1 MRHQARNIVRA
12 LMYVS
17 AVITLAACS
26 NQGNQVEA
34 LAIESFTATPS
45 EIQRGHRAVLRWK
58 TQRATQLIINP
69 GSRVVTGLTELA
81 VSPTSSTIYTLTAS
95 NGSNVETRTV
105 SVTVVIPPIAPDPSD
120 PQDPSI
126 VSLTIDQ
133 GNQELEQGDR
143 ILLSATV
150 VAQGDASTGVT
161 WTSSDPSTASVS
173 EDGEVIG
180 LGLGVATVTATS
192 VFDAGFS
199 DDVTIVVIPA
209 PTAVGG
215 IISADTTW
223 SLEHSPYLITSEVQ
237 IDHNATLTIE
247 PGVEVRGGAIRVWG
261 ALHAAGVSGAPVVLR
276 DVTVSGGS
284 PDESRPYF
292 MLLDHTEFFDVDF
305 LPPTGDAAY
314 GSFTVQN
321 STIHSGFGGVHI
333 WYPTSPATFYNNRF
347 LAPAHINAGHRASG
361 VVSFVGNTFV
371 AGGLLENWAA
381 YDAPMIVQGNN
392 FLDTSFRVALRPGYS
407 SSDID
412 ARGNYWGTTDESVI
426 ESMISDRNDSLD
438 YPSYIE
444 FRPYLLEPGGELLPV
459 QEFRVDLRFGPQVT
473 GPQSDVL
480 RAAAARWEQ
489 VIVGALDSVPID
501 KPANFCGQGEPA
513 LHEVVDNVV
522 IYIDISPI
530 DGVGGTLGMAGPC
543 LVRTANQLPIYGLMV
558 LDSAD
563 VALMLSNGTLESVVV
578 HEMGHVLGVGTIW
591 PNLGLLN
598 YNSSECLSATSVTFN
613 GPRATAEWQ
622 ALGGIGGLPV
632 ESNYGPGTKCGH
644 WSEAVFDT
652 ELMTGFAEAP
662 GVLMPLSSVTVASL
676 ADLGYEVDMN
686 AADPYNLPVCSPACL
701 QALAQVETPHTELLM
716 PEYEV
721 LPSGAVRPL
730 GTLAD

>member
-1 MRHQARNIVRA
+1 
-12 LMYVS
+12 
-17 AVITLAACS
+17 
-26 NQGNQVEA
+26 
-34 LAIESFTATPS
+34 
-45 EIQRGHRAVLRWK
+45 
-58 TQRATQLIINP
+58 
-69 GSRVVTGLTELA
+69 
-81 VSPTSSTIYTLTAS
+81 
-95 NGSNVETRTV
+95 
-105 SVTVVIPPIAPDPSD
+105 
-120 PQDPSI
+120 
-126 VSLTIDQ
+126 
-133 GNQELEQGDR
+133 
-143 ILLSATV
+143 
-150 VAQGDASTGVT
+150 
-161 WTSSDPSTASVS
+161 
-173 EDGEVIG
+173 
-180 LGLGVATVTATS
+180 
-192 VFDAGFS
+192 
-199 DDVTIVVIPA
+199 
-209 PTAVGG
+209 
-215 IISADTTW
+215 
-223 SLEHSPYLITSEVQ
+223 
-237 IDHNATLTIE
+237 
-247 PGVEVRGGAIRVWG
+247 
-261 ALHAAGVSGAPVVLR
+261 
-276 DVTVSGGS
+276 
-284 PDESRPYF
+284 

-305 LPPTGDAAY
+305 LPPTAAY

-321 STIHSGFGGVHI
+321 STVHSGFSRVHI
-333 WYPTSPATFYNNRF
+333 WYPTSPATFYNNHF
-347 LAPAHINAGHRASG
+347 LSSVHIDVGHSVSG

-392 FLDTSFRVALRPGYS
+392 FLDTSFRVALARGYS
-407 SSDID
+407 NSDID

-426 ESMISDRNDSLD
+426 ESMIIDRNDSLD
-438 YPSYIE
+438 YPTYIE
-444 FRPYLLEPGGELLPV
+444 FRPYLLEPGGELPPV

-513 LHEVVDNVV
+513 LHAAVDNVV
-522 IYIDISPI
+522 IYIDIRPI

-543 LVRTANQLPIYGLMV
+543 LVRIANQLPIYGLMV

-563 VALMLSNGTLESVVV
+563 IALMQSNGTLESLVV

-613 GPRATAEWQ
+613 GPRATAAWQ

-632 ESNYGPGTKCGH
+632 ESNYGQGTKCGH

-662 GVLMPLSSVTVASL
+662 GVLTPLSSVTVASI